1 MASIDPVSNH
11 VVPNVVGGQ
20 AVALQGTKL
29 VSTPAVGALRGD
41 GKLVVVVGSNEEYRE
56 ASNFS
61 SEGNSSIET
70 FQSLGLL
77 DKANGRLHAIPARGN
92 LDPDVA
98 GNPSG
103 PELPGWPVRIGVL
116 AAELLPWI
124 EGVPGSPVLADVDG
138 DGQLEVGIF
147 GVVGPAYV
155 LRADGT
161 SFYGTG
167 ADGLPRTLPTDRATF
182 GPGTITTDGPSV
194 PGLGG
199 GSFAPVGPGG
209 ALVYVAPGAGF
220 GRLADTNVPAQ
231 QLPHDTHLDAWNA
244 RTGQFLPAFPRL
256 LDDLV
261 FFGSAAIADVN
272 GDGRAELLAGSGG
285 YLVHAMD
292 ATTGAE
298 ASGWPKFTG
307 GWIIATPAVGRLGT
321 RPTVVVPT
329 REGKLWAWRVRSD
342 RDASFWPQARHD
354 PTNRGLFTPR

>member
-1 MASIDPVSNH
+1 MAGADRRARRRAAAVDR
-11 VVPNVVGGQ
+11 GG
-20 AVALQGTKL
+20 
-29 VSTPAVGALRGD
+29 SR
-41 GKLVVVVGSNEEYRE
+41 
-56 ASNFS
+56 
-61 SEGNSSIET
+61 
-70 FQSLGLL
+70 
-77 DKANGRLHAIPARGN
+77 ARR
-92 LDPDVA
+92 
-98 GNPSG
+98 S
-103 PELPGWPVRIGVL
+103 
-116 AAELLPWI
+116 
-124 EGVPGSPVLADVDG
+124 LADVDG

-182 GPGTITTDGPSV
+182 GAGTITTDGPSV

-244 RTGQFLPAFPRL
+244 RTGEFLPAFPRL

-272 GDGRAELLAGSGG
+272 GDGQAELLAGSGG

-298 ASGWPKFTG
+298 AAGWPKFTG

-321 RPTVVVPT
+321 RPTVVAFPPARGSCGSGACAAIAT
-329 REGKLWAWRVRSD
+329 
-342 RDASFWPQARHD
+342 ASFWPQARHD